1 MIFDAK
7 ELTNA
12 VSNISTL
19 ISGEDSKSIPGVLLD
34 IGEGVR
40 IRFSNNRKT
49 FDRPLKNFVRED
61 IDIDGR
67 FALEY
72 EPL

>member
-49 FDRPLKNFVRED
+49 FDRPLKNFVKSDRSHVVM
-61 IDIDGR
+61 
-67 FALEY
+67 
-72 EPL
+72 